1 MVDTGAESN
10 NYITPETAVELK
22 RYKVFNNNNNDN
34 NNIEHCNYHPTKIC
48 GAINNCHI
56 NNKCFE
62 LKLHIYNDS
71 NKKDFYRL
79 PNNLNI
85 SINNA
90 RIVEG
95 LPYDI
100 IIGLPTVRK

>member
-1 MVDTGAESN
+1 MIIIIILNIVI
-10 NYITPETAVELK
+10 ITLLK
-22 RYKVFNNNNNDN
+22 
-34 NNIEHCNYHPTKIC
+34 C